1 MEKKNILFISSWY
14 PNKLEPTNGN
24 FVQRHAE
31 AVSLIHSVEVL
42 HSIGDPFQT
51 EKFLFDD
58 QQKNGIRTL
67 IVYYK
72 NSSNPVQN
80 FIRRMKAY
88 SMGFKKMQKPHL
100 VHANVLHNNILFA
113 VYLKRKLGIPFVV
126 TEHWTALRETNAA
139 STSAKIKKIAKFIG
153 NEASAILPV
162 SADLMKGLKYLGIK
176 TPMKVIPNVVNTNLF
191 EPKSFP
197 NERFTFIH
205 VSNLI
210 ARKNPEKI
218 VKTAL
223 KLFGK
228 GYDFNLKIGGD
239 GDISELEALRGN
251 SIYKERIEIFGTQTL
266 DEIAK
271 KMKTSDCFI
280 LLSNDENQPCVIAES
295 FASGINVISTNVGGI
310 AEFFPLKAGILLEKP
325 DEKLLEEAMIKI
337 MSDHFVKDSSTLV
350 KYAQNTFSVD
360 AIGKQFS
367 EVYNEI
373 LK

>member
-14 PNKLEPTNGN
+14 PNKLELTNGN

-58 QQKNGIRTL
+58 QLKNGIRIL

-88 SMGFKKMQKPHL
+88 SMGFKKMQKPDL

-126 TEHWTALRETNAA
+126 TEHWTALREINAA

-162 SADLMKGLKYLGIK
+162 SADLMKGLKSLGIK

-239 GDISELEALRGN
+239 GDVSELEALRGN

-310 AEFFPLKAGILLEKP
+310 AEFFPHKAGILLEKP
-325 DEKLLEEAMIKI
+325 DEKLLEEAMTKI